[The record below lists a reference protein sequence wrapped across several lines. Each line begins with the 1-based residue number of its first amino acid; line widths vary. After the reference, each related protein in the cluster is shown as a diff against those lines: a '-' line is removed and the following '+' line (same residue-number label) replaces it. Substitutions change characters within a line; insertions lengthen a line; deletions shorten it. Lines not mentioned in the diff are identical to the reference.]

1 MKQKNS
7 IIVYINHKIKVR
19 EAVHVKDPNK
29 QKINPNQLKTFI
41 SNAATDMS
49 DTSDISEGQVPIAS
63 DECVEEA
70 RDWVNDGSKL

>member
-1 MKQKNS
+1 M
-7 IIVYINHKIKVR
+7 
-19 EAVHVKDPNK
+19 KDPNK